1 MSDLRAKL
9 AALGHLAERP
19 ADEQPEPP
27 TGVDVAAVLDVAEE
41 TAADGPVLVR
51 TKRFATGAPWGDA
64 RLSVPRFGAQ
74 LQAYVGAS
82 LPSPAAGSRVAF
94 IDTETTGLAGGSGTY
109 AFLVGV
115 GMFEDGA
122 FVLRQFF
129 LRGPWVE
136 QPLLASVA
144 SLLHGVEAVVS
155 YNGKSFDVPLLA
167 GRFSLHGMPD
177 PLREAPHVDLLH
189 LARRVWRERLPD
201 CSLGEVERGALGMRR
216 SAADVPGHL
225 IPELYFSYLRSG
237 DAAPLKGV
245 LHHNELDIC
254 SLAALLARIDDLLE
268 GRVAIGELPWEDLVS
283 LARTLASLGYEAQA
297 RELYSAAAHRTAEQ
311 PATRDALV
319 NDAWLRAGRL
329 AKRHGD
335 LAAAFEHF
343 RRAADHATTSGGDV
357 AAAIEIAKLFEHQSQ
372 QLVDA
377 LAWVD
382 HGLHNASGVRD
393 PVARR
398 RLAADLA
405 YRRDRLLRKIAAQ
418 DDARAARQASSS

>member
-19 ADEQPEPP
+19 ADDVVEPP
-27 TGVDVAAVLDVAEE
+27 SADVLAAVLDAAEE
-41 TAADGPVLVR
+41 TTTAGPVLVR
-51 TKRFATGAPWGDA
+51 TTHIDVDAPWGDA
-64 RLSVPRFGAQ
+64 RLARPRFGAR
-74 LQAYVGAS
+74 LRAYVGTH
-82 LPSPAAGSRVAF
+82 LPSSGAASRVVF
-94 IDTETTGLAGGSGTY
+94 VDTETTGLAGGSGTY
-109 AFLVGV
+109 AFLVGI
-115 GMFEDGA
+115 GRFESDA

-129 LRGPWVE
+129 LRGPWE
-136 QPLLASVA
+136 EP
-144 SLLHGVEAVVS
+144 SLLEGLSSLLDGAEAVVS

-167 GRFSLHGMPD
+167 GRFALHGLSD
-177 PLREAPHVDLLH
+177 PLRDTPHVDLLH
-189 LARRVWRERLPD
+189 LARRMWRERLPD

-225 IPELYFSYLRSG
+225 IPELYFTYLRSG
-237 DAAPLKGV
+237 DATPLRGV

-254 SLAALLARIDDLLE
+254 SLAALLARVDDLLE
-268 GRVAIGELPWEDLVS
+268 GRMSFAVLPWEDLVS
-283 LARTLASLGYEAQA
+283 LARTLASLGQDAEA
-297 RELYSAAAHRTAEQ
+297 RELYDLAAQRTENLPSAADTLA
-311 PATRDALV
+311 

-335 LAAAFEHF
+335 LPAAFEHF
-343 RRAADHATTSGGDV
+343 RRAADHATPSGGEV

-372 QLVDA
+372 QLADA

-382 HGLHNASGVRD
+382 HGLDGTADVRD
-393 PVARR
+393 PRARS